1 MVSSWLRYCKNH
13 LVGSTIWIY
22 MPYSPVS
29 ALLPQENAY
38 RFHGLEKKLAAKF
51 LAISKSGLTSSQCG
65 GDCAKMVQDLPQ
77 LVQDKTKDT
86 THIYIIQKDTKSNL
100 TQRYCTISVAHTLS
114 QTVHIPKCYYHTVF

>member
-1 MVSSWLRYCKNH
+1 
-13 LVGSTIWIY
+13 

-29 ALLPQENAY
+29 ALLPRENAY

-86 THIYIIQKDTKSNL
+86 SHINIIQKDTKSNL

-114 QTVHIPKCYYHTVF
+114 QTVLIPKC